1 LGPDEFR
8 AKRVALSEKAKKDAE
23 KRLDLA
29 VQTRNFEIELFW
41 KRSLFFWGFIAAAF
55 GGYAAL
61 RTIKSDL
68 TLVIACFGAVCAF
81 AWTLVTRGSKYWQE
95 SWEGKVDQYEK
106 LVIGRFFAHEEP
118 VQSHKGVWLR
128 ARRFSVSK
136 ISIGL
141 SDYIFALWVALLSA
155 EVFRKF
161 LPASALPLFSE
172 IGTSSFL
179 LFSVVFCIF
188 LFVYGHS
195 STRPDEVES
204 KQEGKDIG
212 DEPA

>member
-1 LGPDEFR
+1 LGPEEWQ
-8 AKRVALSEKAKKDAE
+8 AKRRAQSEKLQKEAE

-61 RTIKSDL
+61 RNVKSDL

-81 AWTLVTRGSKYWQE
+81 AWTLITRGSKYWQE
-95 SWEGKVDQYEK
+95 SWENKVEQYEQP
-106 LVIGRFFAHEEP
+106 LLGRFFAHEEP
-118 VQSHKGVWLR
+118 VQSYKGRWLR

-141 SDYIFALWVALLSA
+141 SDYIFALWIALLSA
-155 EVFRKF
+155 EVLRKF
-161 LPASALPLFSE
+161 LPASTLPLLSVV
-172 IGTSSFL
+172 GTSLFL
-179 LFSVVFCIF
+179 LLSLAFAVC
-188 LFVYGHS
+188 LFVYGRS
-195 STRPDEVES
+195 SPRPDTLD
-204 KQEGKDIG
+204 KTNDRGG
-212 DEPA
+212 PT